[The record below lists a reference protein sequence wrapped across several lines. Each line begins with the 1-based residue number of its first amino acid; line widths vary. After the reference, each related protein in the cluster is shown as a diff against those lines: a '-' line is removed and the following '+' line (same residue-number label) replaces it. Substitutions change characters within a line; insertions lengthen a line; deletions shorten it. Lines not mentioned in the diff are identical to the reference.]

1 METNHTIDITAASD
15 IDLMELLYADT
26 IATKAGR
33 RAAVYAMDLD
43 PSIALLDW
51 IDGGAEDA
59 VESFL
64 MAAPSR
70 RTRDYEGAI
79 LDAADARDGDYL

>member
-1 METNHTIDITAASD
+1 METNQTIDITAASD

-64 MAAPSR
+64 MG
-70 RTRDYEGAI
+70 TIGYGADSLAI
-79 LDAADARDGDYL
+79 QVVLLEPEVFGQ